1 VNFLPKSLSVRLLI
15 LFTVSAI
22 VMMLSLIFL
31 FSYGLSTEWRQQ
43 IRPHLAQYVRYVQKD
58 LGDPPSIERAN
69 ELAKVLPVEIHI
81 FNEDENQHIHSTNN
95 RSFNPK
101 RYEFTPVRGKFGT
114 APIQQRSTDEHPRS
128 LRSLEFAQSRHHS
141 VVKIP
146 GETFSVFIEL
156 DRKIGARRTERK
168 HLWLLPLVLGALLLA
183 LYGLLRRLLSP
194 INDIKSGVATMTQ
207 GNLSHQ
213 IPVKRN
219 DDLGQLATS
228 VNGLSMRI
236 QKQLDAKRELLLSVS
251 HELRSPITRAHLS
264 TEMMP
269 DSKYKEGV
277 LDELRLLDSLI
288 ENLME
293 SERLQSEHS
302 ALNLT
307 QLDFKSLI
315 LTCVQDVKDEFK
327 DEIGTITI
335 NSTDTNN
342 TTITGDEIR
351 LRLLCRNLLNNAVQ
365 HGATPGATDSSH
377 SKLYLDISISATDE
391 YLQCTFADHGK
402 GVARNELESLTEAF
416 YRPDPSREHGKGGIG
431 LGLSLAKVIA
441 QAHDGS
447 LTLENRSDGKTGLV
461 AILKLPNT
469 QDQLKSI

>member
-1 VNFLPKSLSVRLLI
+1 
-15 LFTVSAI
+15 
-22 VMMLSLIFL
+22 
-31 FSYGLSTEWRQQ
+31 
-43 IRPHLAQYVRYVQKD
+43 
-58 LGDPPSIERAN
+58 
-69 ELAKVLPVEIHI
+69 
-81 FNEDENQHIHSTNN
+81 
-95 RSFNPK
+95 
-101 RYEFTPVRGKFGT
+101 
-114 APIQQRSTDEHPRS
+114 
-128 LRSLEFAQSRHHS
+128 
-141 VVKIP
+141 
-146 GETFSVFIEL
+146 
-156 DRKIGARRTERK
+156 
-168 HLWLLPLVLGALLLA
+168 
-183 LYGLLRRLLSP
+183 
-194 INDIKSGVATMTQ
+194 MTQ

-236 QKQLDAKRELLLSVS
+236 QKQLDAKRELILSVS

-365 HGATPGATDSSH
+365 HGATQGATDSSH
-377 SKLYLDISISATDE
+377 SKLYLDISIIATNE
-391 YLQCTFADHGK
+391 YIQCTFADHGK
-402 GVARNELESLTEAF
+402 GVAQNELESLTEAF

-469 QDQLKSI
+469 QDQLKSK